1 MKFVRIV
8 FWIAALYGVAV
19 TFPLY
24 FAEQS
29 LTQQNPPAIT
39 HPEYYY
45 SFIGVTLVWQILFI
59 FIALK
64 PQQLRMVMIPCV
76 AEKLSLLPTFLILNP
91 QARFP
96 QLWLPLLI
104 IDLVFALLFVVAFF
118 KAGPGAQDPG
128 VAKQSGR
135 STGK

>member
-1 MKFVRIV
+1 MKFVRMV

-19 TFPLY
+19 IFPLY

-29 LTQQNPPAIT
+29 LTLQNPPAIT

-45 SFIGVTLVWQILFI
+45 SFIGVTLVWQMLFI

-64 PQQLRMVMIPCV
+64 PQRLRIVMIPCA
-76 AEKLSLLPTFLILNP
+76 AEKLSLLPTFLILNS
-91 QARFP
+91 QGRFP

-118 KAGPGAQDPG
+118 KAGKKTQEPDVATQAVRPG
-128 VAKQSGR
+128 GR
-135 STGK
+135 